1 ALSLIALTTCFAVT
15 TAAFNATY
23 RQQAEADAR
32 LSNGADVV
40 LGATAAS
47 GLPAGLRDAVAR
59 VPGVSATAP
68 LQHRYAYIGR
78 DLQDLYGVDARTVGR
93 AARLQ
98 DSWFAGGTANQLL
111 GRLARTPNGVL
122 LSQEV

>member
-1 ALSLIALTTCFAVT
+1 MLQQRASIARALSLIALTTCFAVT

-47 GLPAGLRDAVAR
+47 GLPAGLRHAAAR
-59 VPGVSATAP
+59 VPGVDRHGASAAS
-68 LQHRYAYIGR
+68 LRLHR
-78 DLQDLYGVDARTVGR
+78 
-93 AARLQ
+93 
-98 DSWFAGGTANQLL
+98 
-111 GRLARTPNGVL
+111 P
-122 LSQEV
+122 

>member
-1 ALSLIALTTCFAVT
+1 MLQQRASIARAVSLIALTTCFAVT

-47 GLPAGLRDAVAR
+47 GLPAGLRHAAAR
-59 VPGVSATAP
+59 VPA
-68 LQHRYAYIGR
+68 
-78 DLQDLYGVDARTVGR
+78 
-93 AARLQ
+93 
-98 DSWFAGGTANQLL
+98 
-111 GRLARTPNGVL
+111 
-122 LSQEV
+122 